1 MQPELAHPGDLMTE
15 TTSTPNQ
22 PYLHPSAWRG
32 ADLRTRDD
40 WRITLTAADNQELRQ
55 ALAHARANK
64 AEIPGLSEADFPLP
78 TLAPMLAALRGELM
92 NGRGFCVIKGLKIS
106 DLAAPDAA
114 LIYWGLG
121 RHLGTPMAQNAQGD
135 VLGHI
140 TNLGVD
146 FHADPNVRGYQT
158 SLRLPFHND
167 LGDIVGLMC
176 LQTAKRGGLSRLVSS
191 TTIYNTVLE
200 RRPDLMDVMTGPWYI
215 DRRGENPAHKTP
227 YYIGAFF
234 ERAGDR
240 LFCRYNRTYIETGQR
255 FEEVPRLSPR
265 QLEALQLIDDLCYD
279 PELQL
284 EMALEPGDIQ
294 FVNNYTVLHSRTSFE
309 DWPEKERRRYLLR
322 LWLNTGLVTEMPPS
336 WVDHHSDWETWQLD
350 PRPPIFDLSA
360 QRADLAH

>member
-1 MQPELAHPGDLMTE
+1 MTHSPVTPPQPHR
-15 TTSTPNQ
+15 
-22 PYLHPSAWRG
+22 HPSAWRG
-32 ADLRTRDD
+32 ADMRSKTD
-40 WRITLTAADNQELRQ
+40 WRLTLNAEQNRELRQ
-55 ALAHARANK
+55 ALGHARGRGVD
-64 AEIPGLSEADFPLP
+64 IPALSEQDFPLP
-78 TLAPMLAALRGELM
+78 TLSAVLADLCIELI
-92 NGRGFCVIKGLKIS
+92 NGRGFCLIKGLEIA
-106 DLAAPDAA
+106 DLKAPDAA

-140 TNLGVD
+140 TDLGVD

-158 SLRLPFHND
+158 RLRLPFHND

-191 TTIYNTVLE
+191 AAIYNAVLE
-200 RRPDLMDVMTGPWYI
+200 RRPDLMEVMMGPWYI
-215 DRRGENPAHKTP
+215 DRRGENPPHKKP
-227 YYIGAFF
+227 YYIGSFF
-234 ERAGDR
+234 EWAGER

-265 QLEALQLIDDLCYD
+265 QLEALKVFDDLCYD

-294 FVNNYTVLHSRTSFE
+294 FVNNYTVLHSRTTYE

-350 PRPPIFDLSA
+350 PRPPIFDLSM
-360 QRADLAH
+360 RRTELAH